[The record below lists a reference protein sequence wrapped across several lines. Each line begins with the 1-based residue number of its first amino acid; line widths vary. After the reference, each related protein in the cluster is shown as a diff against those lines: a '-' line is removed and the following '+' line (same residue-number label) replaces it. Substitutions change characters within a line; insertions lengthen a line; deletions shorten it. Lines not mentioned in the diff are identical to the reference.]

1 MLGTWYLVLDTWYL
15 KLGIWNLI
23 LDTWYLVFGTWYL
36 ILDTWYLIIGTLYLV
51 LDTWYL
57 ICGTWYL
64 VLDTSNLVLDTLYL
78 VLCVCLQLLCIKKHG
93 FSIRL
98 CLSIF
103 WICLM
108 ASQSTSNHLWRFPV
122 NSPVVFL
129 FPFPSR
135 LPDHDLAG
143 LSSIFTAHKL
153 LELSLSR

>member
-57 ICGTWYL
+57 ICDTWY
-64 VLDTSNLVLDTLYL
+64 LVLDTLYL

-93 FSIRL
+93 FSVRL

-135 LPDHDLAG
+135 LPDHDLTG

>member
-57 ICGTWYL
+57 ICDTWY
-64 VLDTSNLVLDTLYL
+64 LVLDTLYL